1 MTRNTTTSSNIS
13 TLDVLC
19 AFYQSQPKS
28 VKKAF
33 RSRMEREEMSATL
46 PIWQNDLNQIKALK
60 ENWDEEGALRI
71 NRKAISFSRKI
82 MKKLSK
88 EASSFVR
95 FFPTHLGAVMLKME
109 TPNGRIIGE
118 IGDSLVSYFIKRPNT
133 PTEHH
138 SFETQNK
145 ELLSSIVEH
154 LENLK

>member
-13 TLDVLC
+13 TLDVLW

-82 MKKLSK
+82 MKKLRL
-88 EASSFVR
+88 VLNM
-95 FFPTHLGAVMLKME
+95 PYHL
-109 TPNGRIIGE
+109 NGTIYL
-118 IGDSLVSYFIKRPNT
+118 D
-133 PTEHH
+133 
-138 SFETQNK
+138 
-145 ELLSSIVEH
+145 
-154 LENLK
+154 